1 MVEQGGG
8 IMEEADDKCPECGGE
23 MRRKSGKYGSFW
35 GCSNYPKCRFT
46 CSADIGYR
54 FSLKDY
60 YAWKREKELD
70 EFAFGLLNEDA
81 GDRI

>member
-1 MVEQGGG
+1 
-8 IMEEADDKCPECGGE
+8 MEEADDKCPECGGE
-23 MRRKSGKYGSFW
+23 MRRKSGRYGSFW

-46 CSADIGYR
+46 CSADIGHR